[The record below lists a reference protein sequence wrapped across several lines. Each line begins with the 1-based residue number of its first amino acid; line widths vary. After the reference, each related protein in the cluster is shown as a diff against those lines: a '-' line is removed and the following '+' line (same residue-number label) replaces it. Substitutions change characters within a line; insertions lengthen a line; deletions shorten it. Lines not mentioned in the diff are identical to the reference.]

1 MLNEFLFMNNVTMR
15 WLLPLSL
22 LLPLITLSL
31 LSYNKTKVSSV
42 DVAANADDDVDAA
55 VTEAVCQWPLLR
67 SETPRGN
74 RLRLAPKHP

>member
-1 MLNEFLFMNNVTMR
+1 M
-15 WLLPLSL
+15 LPLSL
-22 LLPLITLSL
+22 PLLPLITLLL
-31 LSYNKTKVSSV
+31 LSYNKIKVSSV
-42 DVAANADDDVDAA
+42 DVAANADAGDA

>member
-1 MLNEFLFMNNVTMR
+1 MR

-22 LLPLITLSL
+22 LLPLLITLSL

-42 DVAANADDDVDAA
+42 DVAANADAA